1 MGVKWFVYKKH
12 LIKDKIILKDRIQIK
27 KKLKTKLDYEGV
39 SPIVLVKNVRTP
51 WCESKASKFP
61 AQSPRQLCFWGNIG
75 NDSQSNF
82 LQMFGTNCKWPNE

>member
-27 KKLKTKLDYEGV
+27 KIKDKIRLRR
-39 SPIVLVKNVRTP
+39 SFSNCLVKNVRTP

>member
-1 MGVKWFVYKKH
+1 MVRIQIT
-12 LIKDKIILKDRIQIK
+12 LKDKIILKDRIQIEK
-27 KKLKTKLDYEGV
+27 IKEKIRLRRSFSNCPSQKMYA
-39 SPIVLVKNVRTP
+39 PP

-61 AQSPRQLCFWGNIG
+61 AQSPQQLCFWGNIG